1 MSNSASSLGALL
13 RLTLSMVIFG
23 TIGIFVRFIPL
34 PSSVIAFFRGL
45 VGMAFLLMV
54 IRLAGKRVSADSVR
68 RNLPRLSVSG
78 AALGLNWILL
88 FEAYRY
94 TSVATATLCYYLA
107 PIIIMLVSPIVLK
120 EQLTLHKALCILA
133 ALGGMVFVS
142 GVSSGE
148 IPAAGELRGILFGL
162 AAACLYATVVLI
174 NKGIR
179 DIEALDR
186 TVVQLGISAAVLF
199 PYIIATENLFEL
211 LPALSPAS
219 SAMLV
224 FVAIIHTGVAYA
236 LYFSSIR
243 DISAQTAALFSYI
256 DPVVAIL
263 LSAFFLGE
271 PMTVSC
277 AIGAVMILGS
287 ALVSELPGKSK

>member
-1 MSNSASSLGALL
+1 MGALL

-23 TIGIFVRFIPL
+23 TIGLFVRVIPL

-45 VGMAFLLMV
+45 VGMAFLLLV
-54 IRLAGKRVSADSVR
+54 VRLTGKKVSGASIR
-68 RNLPRLSVSG
+68 RNLPRLCVSG

-94 TSVATATLCYYLA
+94 TTVATATLCYYLA
-107 PIIIMLVSPIVLK
+107 PIIIMLVSPIVVK
-120 EQLTLHKALCILA
+120 EKLTAKKALCIFA
-133 ALGGMVFVS
+133 ALVGMVFVS
-142 GVSSGE
+142 GVSSGTL
-148 IPAAGELRGILFGL
+148 PAAGELRGILFGL

-186 TVVQLGISAAVLF
+186 TIVQLGVSAAVLA
-199 PYIIATENLFEL
+199 PYILVTEDLFTL
-211 LPALSPAS
+211 LPQLSPVS
-219 SAMLV
+219 FAMLV
-224 FVAIIHTGVAYA
+224 FVAIVHTGVAYA

-263 LSAFFLGE
+263 LSALLLGE
-271 PMTVSC
+271 RMTPASAV
-277 AIGAVMILGS
+277 GAVLVLGS
-287 ALVSELPGKSK
+287 ALVSEMPTKKK

>member
-1 MSNSASSLGALL
+1 MKGKSSLGALL
-13 RLTLSMVIFG
+13 RLTTSMVIFG

-45 VGMAFLLMV
+45 VGMLFLLLAM
-54 IRLAGKRVSADSVR
+54 RLMGKKPSLSAMKQ
-68 RNLPRLSVSG
+68 NLPRLCVSG

-120 EQLTLHKALCILA
+120 ERLTARKALCIVI

-142 GVSSGE
+142 GVSSGAL
-148 IPAAGELRGILFGL
+148 PASGELRGILFGL
-162 AAACLYATVVLI
+162 GAACLYATVVLI
-174 NKGIR
+174 NKGIGG
-179 DIEALDR
+179 IEALDR
-186 TVVQLGISAAVLF
+186 TVVQLGVSAAVLF
-199 PYIIATENLFEL
+199 PYILVTENLFAL
-211 LPALSPAS
+211 LPQLSFLSA
-219 SAMLV
+219 AMLV
-224 FVAIIHTGVAYA
+224 FVAIVHTGVAYA

-271 PMTVSC
+271 AMTAGSAV
-277 AIGAVMILGS
+277 GAVMVLGS
-287 ALVSELPGKSK
+287 ALVSELPDKTK

>member
-1 MSNSASSLGALL
+1 MKGQSSLGALL
-13 RLTLSMVIFG
+13 RLTASMVIFG
-23 TIGIFVRFIPL
+23 TIGVFVRYIPL

-45 VGMAFLLMV
+45 VGMVFLLLA
-54 IRLAGKRVSADSVR
+54 IRLMGKKVSVATIR
-68 RNLPRLSVSG
+68 GNLPLLCVSG

-107 PIIIMLVSPIVLK
+107 PIIIMLISPIVLK
-120 EQLTLHKALCILA
+120 EKLTVRKALCIIA

-142 GVSSGE
+142 G
-148 IPAAGELRGILFGL
+148 AATGGLPGAQEAKGVLFGL
-162 AAACLYATVVLI
+162 GAACLYATVVLL
-174 NKGIR
+174 NKRISG
-179 DIEALDR
+179 IEALDR
-186 TVVQLGISAAVLF
+186 TVVQLGVSAAVLA
-199 PYIIATENLFEL
+199 PYIFATENLFAL
-211 LPALSPAS
+211 LPALSPVSA
-219 SAMLV
+219 AMLV
-224 FVAIIHTGVAYA
+224 FVAIVHTGVAYA

-271 PMTVSC
+271 AMTVFS

-287 ALVSELPGKSK
+287 ALVSELPEKTK

>member
-1 MSNSASSLGALL
+1 MNGKSSMGALL
-13 RLTLSMVIFG
+13 RLTASMVIFG
-23 TIGIFVRFIPL
+23 TIGVFVRMIPL

-45 VGMAFLLMV
+45 VGMAFLLLV
-54 IRLAGKRVSADSVR
+54 IDLMGKKVSAASIR
-68 RNLPRLSVSG
+68 RNLPLLCVSG
-78 AALGLNWILL
+78 ASLGLNWILL

-120 EQLTLHKALCILA
+120 EKLTVRKVLCIIA

-142 GVSSGE
+142 G
-148 IPAAGELRGILFGL
+148 AATGGLPGAQETRGVLFGL
-162 AAACLYATVVLI
+162 GAACLYATVVLI
-174 NKGIR
+174 NKRISG
-179 DIEALDR
+179 IEALDR
-186 TVVQLGISAAVLF
+186 TVVQLGISAAVLA
-199 PYIIATENLFEL
+199 PYILVTENLFAL
-211 LPALSPAS
+211 LPQLSPVSA
-219 SAMLV
+219 AMLV
-224 FVAIIHTGVAYA
+224 FVAIVHTGVAYA

-271 PMTVSC
+271 AMTVWS
-277 AIGAVMILGS
+277 ASGAVMILGS
-287 ALVSELPGKSK
+287 ALVSELPDKTK